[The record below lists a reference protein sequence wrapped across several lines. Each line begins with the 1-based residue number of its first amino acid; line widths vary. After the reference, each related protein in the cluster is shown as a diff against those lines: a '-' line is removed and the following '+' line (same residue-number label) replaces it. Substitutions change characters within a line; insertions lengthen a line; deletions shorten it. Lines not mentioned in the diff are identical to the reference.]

1 MGSWLSAFILNVL
14 LTPKQI
20 IRLLII
26 TLLCVVCTLRTVS
39 DWGEGV
45 WKVGGKVS
53 KTILKFHKAINVN
66 MYSAMVPPLIVLY

>member
-1 MGSWLSAFILNVL
+1 MLNVL

-26 TLLCVVCTLRTVS
+26 TLLCVVCALRTVS

-45 WKVGGKVS
+45 WKVEGKVS
-53 KTILKFHKAINVN
+53 KTILKFRKAINVY